1 LDTHFLFKKK
11 NMNANNLVENH
22 HLYCDNYPSDKV
34 YLVSK
39 MKRPLSDLYDVDF
52 AYGRRGN
59 RNLKGGT
66 KGAALSNGAANA
78 IVNKLINSKLKKGYR
93 YEDKGYEIND
103 PAVVYKKY
111 LGRLFRER
119 MITEEQYDKIL
130 MMLESSDDEIQG
142 LGASIIQSK
151 EQQAWEQN

>member
-1 LDTHFLFKKK
+1 
-11 NMNANNLVENH
+11 MNANKLVENH

-39 MKRPLSDLYDVDF
+39 IKRPLSDLYDVDF

-59 RNLKGGT
+59 RNLNGGIKGNG
-66 KGAALSNGAANA
+66 LSKNAANA
-78 IVNKLINSKLKKGYR
+78 VVNKLINSKLNKGYR
-93 YEDKGYEIND
+93 YEDKGYQINHPD
-103 PAVVYKKY
+103 VVYKRY
-111 LGRLFRER
+111 LGRLFQENV
-119 MITEEQYDKIL
+119 ITEEQYDKIL

-151 EQQAWEQN
+151 EETWEQH

>member
-1 LDTHFLFKKK
+1 
-11 NMNANNLVENH
+11 MNANKLVENH

-39 MKRPLSDLYDVDF
+39 IKRPLSDLYDVDF

-59 RNLKGGT
+59 RNLNGGT
-66 KGAALSNGAANA
+66 KGNGLSNGAANA
-78 IVNKLINSKLKKGYR
+78 IVSKLINSKLNKGYR
-93 YEDKGYEIND
+93 YEDKGYEINR
-103 PAVVYKKY
+103 PEVVYKRY
-111 LGRLFRER
+111 LGRLFQENV
-119 MITEEQYDKIL
+119 ITEEQYDKIL

-151 EQQAWEQN
+151 EQTWEQH

>member
-1 LDTHFLFKKK
+1 
-11 NMNANNLVENH
+11 MNANKLVENH

-39 MKRPLSDLYDVDF
+39 IKRPLSNLYDVDF

-59 RNLKGGT
+59 RNLNGGT
-66 KGAALSNGAANA
+66 KGSGLSNGAANG

-93 YEDKGYEIND
+93 YEDKGYAINH

-119 MITEEQYDKIL
+119 IITEEQYDKIL
-130 MMLESSDDEIQG
+130 IMLESSDDEIQG

-151 EQQAWEQN
+151 EQQTWEQH

>member
-1 LDTHFLFKKK
+1 
-11 NMNANNLVENH
+11 MNANNLVENH

>member
-1 LDTHFLFKKK
+1 
-11 NMNANNLVENH
+11 MNANKLVENH

-39 MKRPLSDLYDVDF
+39 IKRPLSDLYDVDF

-59 RNLKGGT
+59 RNLNGGIKGTG
-66 KGAALSNGAANA
+66 LSKNAANA
-78 IVNKLINSKLKKGYR
+78 IVNKLINSKLNKGYR
-93 YEDKGYEIND
+93 YEDKGYEINH
-103 PAVVYKKY
+103 PKVVYKKY
-111 LGRLFRER
+111 LGRLFQENV
-119 MITEEQYDKIL
+119 ITEEQYDKIL

-151 EQQAWEQN
+151 EETWEQH